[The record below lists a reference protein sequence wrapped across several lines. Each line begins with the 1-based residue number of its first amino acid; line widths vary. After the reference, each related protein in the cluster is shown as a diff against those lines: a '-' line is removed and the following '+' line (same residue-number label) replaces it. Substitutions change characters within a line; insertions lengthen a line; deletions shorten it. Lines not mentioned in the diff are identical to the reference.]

1 MAKYLGLDLGGTNIK
16 IAVIEKKN
24 THWQVIK
31 KDDQPTEAEGGPAHV
46 VNRLANLAKE
56 NLIEFPDLAGVGV
69 AVPGIFNSS
78 NGTILLFPNLPG
90 PWKDFQ
96 ILSPIASATNLPTA
110 LINDARAF
118 TLAEAIM
125 GAAKGKNT
133 VACYVIGTGVGGGVV
148 IDGKIHLGSTGSA
161 GEIAHQILK
170 PDGLTCGCGSK
181 GCAETLTNSAAIAK
195 IAGTKTSEEAYIKAV
210 AGDPQAL
217 AAFKEVGYWI
227 SIALTNVMVMLAPD
241 AIIIGGGVAQSGDI
255 LLNEIRTQMALQSK
269 IYPESAINIIPAT
282 LGFHAGAIGA
292 ALFGATKTGAELSL
306 MS

>member
-1 MAKYLGLDLGGTNIK
+1 MVKYLGLDLGGTNIK
-16 IAVIEKKN
+16 VAVIEKKN
-24 THWQVIK
+24 GSWQVLK
-31 KDDQPTEAEGGPAHV
+31 KDDHATEADGGPAHV
-46 VNRLANLAKE
+46 VDRLASLAKE
-56 NLIEFPDLAGVGV
+56 NLNEFPDLAGVGV

-170 PDGLTCGCGSK
+170 PGGQNCGCGSK

-255 LLNEIRTQMALQSK
+255 LLNEIRAQMALQSK